1 MTVDLGDLYPITMET
16 RLAPTAQ
23 QLEDGDP
30 GTLVDVTDVTI
41 TVTTPDG
48 TSLTP
53 VVLTASTS
61 TGQYDYDYPCVD
73 VGLHHW
79 TGVSTGV
86 VVASVSG
93 VFVVSPAGAQSIV
106 SVDEVVS
113 QMGAES
119 TITGDDREELRSMCV
134 AATSAVQND
143 LYRVLVR
150 TTVVETHDGGCSAI
164 FLRKTPVQSITSV
177 VESGAT
183 LATTGEYTL
192 NGRLGILYRGS
203 QQAVYAFAG
212 GIQNVVVT
220 YVAVPE
226 ELPEFVRKVVK
237 NTVIKMWQS
246 SRQKPHPYLDG
257 QLDSNAAVVQA
268 TAQLTGPEFR
278 AYEAYRMVAG

>member
-23 QLEDGDP
+23 QLEDGAP

-106 SVDEVVS
+106 SVDEVVNR
-113 QMGAES
+113 MGAES
-119 TITGDDREELRSMCV
+119 TITADDREELRSMCV
-134 AATSAVQND
+134 EATSAVQND

-150 TTVVETHDGGCSAI
+150 TTVVETADGGCSAI

-177 VESGAT
+177 VESGTT
-183 LATTGEYTL
+183 LATSGEYTL

-203 QQAVYAFAG
+203 QQAVSWWDG

-220 YVAVPE
+220 YVAAPE

-257 QLDSNAAVVQA
+257 QLDAQTATVQA
-268 TAQLTGPEFR
+268 TAQLTSAEFK
-278 AYEAYRMVAG
+278 AYEAYRMLPS

>member
-23 QLEDGDP
+23 QLEDGDQ

-48 TSLTP
+48 TTLTP

-73 VGLHHW
+73 VGLHGW
-79 TGVSTGV
+79 SAVSTGV
-86 VVASVSG
+86 VVASG
-93 VFVVSPAGAQSIV
+93 GGTFYVSPAGAQSIV

-119 TITGDDREELRSMCV
+119 TITGDDREELRSMCA

-143 LYRVLVR
+143 LHRVLVR
-150 TTVVETHDGGCSAI
+150 TTVVETHDGGCSAL

-177 VESGAT
+177 VESGTT
-183 LATTGEYTL
+183 LATSGEYVL
-192 NGRLGILYRGS
+192 NGRLGILYRGT
-203 QQAVYAFAG
+203 QQAPYRFDSG
-212 GIQNVVVT
+212 LQSVVVT
-220 YVAVPE
+220 YVAAPE

-237 NTVIKMWQS
+237 NTVIKMWQA
-246 SRQKPHPYLDG
+246 SRQQPHPYLDG
-257 QLDSNAAVVQA
+257 QLDSNAPVVAA
-268 TAQLTGPEFR
+268 TAQLTGPEFL
-278 AYEAYRMVAG
+278 AYQAYRMIPA